1 MSPVTLDISTL
12 VMLLINVVAVVGA
25 FYTLKS
31 DIAGVK
37 KDIERVVSDLGDIKK
52 KAEDRGHQLDEV
64 VKDVA
69 VLASRAEQDHP
80 RRRQAT

>member
-1 MSPVTLDISTL
+1 MSPVTLDVSTL
-12 VMLLINVVAVVGA
+12 AMLIINVVTLVGA

-52 KAEDRGHQLDEV
+52 KAEERGHQLDKV
-64 VKDVA
+64 VTDVA
-69 VLASRAEQDHP
+69 VLTSHNG
-80 RRRQAT
+80 

>member
-1 MSPVTLDISTL
+1 MNQVTLDISTL
-12 VMLLINVVAVVGA
+12 VMLIINVVALVGS
-25 FYTLKS
+25 FYTLKA

-52 KAEDRGHQLDEV
+52 KADERGHQLEEV

-69 VLASRAEQDHP
+69 VLSSETSHLRSTA
-80 RRRQAT
+80 

>member
-1 MSPVTLDISTL
+1 MNPVTLDISTL
-12 VMLLINVVAVVGA
+12 VMLLINVVAMVGA
-25 FYTLKS
+25 FYTLKA

-52 KAEDRGHQLDEV
+52 KADERGHQLEEV

-69 VLASRAEQDHP
+69 VLSSQTSH
-80 RRRQAT
+80 RRSTA

>member
-1 MSPVTLDISTL
+1 MSPVTLDVSTL
-12 VMLLINVVAVVGA
+12 AMLIINVVTLVGA

-52 KAEDRGHQLDEV
+52 KAEERGHQLDDV

-69 VLASRAEQDHP
+69 VLASH
-80 RRRQAT
+80 TK

>member
-1 MSPVTLDISTL
+1 MSPVTLDVSTL
-12 VMLLINVVAVVGA
+12 VMLCVNVVALVGA
-25 FYTLKS
+25 FYTLKG

-52 KAEDRGHQLDEV
+52 KAEERGHQLDEV

-69 VLASRAEQDHP
+69 VLASHSSHMGCA
-80 RRRQAT
+80 